1 MSRRTAGWTGIV
13 EVYTGTAGAEGP
25 GYHRGSMTSGPHPPP
40 SPTAAPAT
48 PVPRRAWV
56 LLGLMAGFNVLNFV
70 DRQLIGSL
78 APFLIADLHL
88 TRAQIGLLAGFTF
101 VVFYSVAGMA
111 MGIAADRWS
120 RRAIVAAG
128 VTLWSAMTAVSG
140 AARGFAHLAAA
151 RVFVGVGQAA
161 LTPPALSML
170 ADAFPARRLGLATG
184 IYYAGL
190 PAGTALSL
198 VIAGFVAPRF
208 GWRACFYALGV
219 VGVLAAALLWAVREP
234 CRRGAE
240 AAGRQGGSAGDA
252 ASFGE
257 ITRGLLRA
265 LRERP
270 AFGLTVLGAAC
281 LAYGSAAAIHGVT
294 WLVEERGFDF
304 AAAAYTAGLVA
315 VTAGL
320 AGNVAGGWAADWC
333 ARRWRG
339 GRSWSL
345 VLLTLFFAPFSA
357 AFYLLPSSCPLFY
370 VCWFFSSAST
380 VAYFGPVFSSI
391 QETAPARVSASAVAF
406 GLLVMNLAGVGPGSW
421 LTGVIGDAASLTAG
435 LAASVAVSTASV
447 VAFAAAARLSPGR
460 MAD

>member
-1 MSRRTAGWTGIV
+1 
-13 EVYTGTAGAEGP
+13 
-25 GYHRGSMTSGPHPPP
+25 MTSSHRP
-40 SPTAAPAT
+40 SPAPAAT
-48 PVPRRAWV
+48 VPRRAWA

-78 APFLIADLHL
+78 APLLIADLHL
-88 TRAQIGLLAGFTF
+88 TRAQIGLLAGFAF
-101 VVFYSVAGMA
+101 VVCYTVAGMA
-111 MGIAADRWS
+111 LGIAADRWS

-128 VTLWSAMTAVSG
+128 VSMWSAMTAVSG

-151 RVFVGVGQAA
+151 RVFVGVGQAT
-161 LTPPALSML
+161 LTPAALSML
-170 ADAFPARRLGLATG
+170 ADAFPPTRLGLATG

-208 GWRACFYALGV
+208 GWRACFYALGFI
-219 VGVLAAALLWAVREP
+219 GVLAAALLWTVREP
-234 CRRGAE
+234 LRRGAE
-240 AAGRQGGSAGDA
+240 AVGRPGGGAGHAASLGAIAGDL
-252 ASFGE
+252 
-257 ITRGLLRA
+257 RRA

-294 WLVEERGFDF
+294 WLVEERGFAF
-304 AAAAYTAGLVA
+304 ETAAYTAGLVT

-320 AGNVAGGWAADWC
+320 VGNVAGGLAADWC

-345 VLLTLFFAPFSA
+345 VGLTLFFAPFSA
-357 AFYLLPSSCPLFY
+357 AFYLLPSSSAFFY
-370 VCWFFSSAST
+370 LCWFFSSAST

-391 QETAPARVSASAVAF
+391 QEVAPARVSSSAVAF
-406 GLLVMNLAGVGPGSW
+406 ALLVMNLAGVGPGSW

-435 LAASVAVSTASV
+435 LAVSVAVSTASV
-447 VAFAAAARLSPGR
+447 VAFAAAARLSPRR
-460 MAD
+460 MAG